1 MQWRDD
7 TTLPSRGQASRVNA
21 SEDGFGSKS
30 VIRRCR
36 LRCPVCPKADTAG
49 RFMSTRPNP
58 PLVPTL
64 QLPGGSSILGWDFL
78 TVNPSAVSSGEIVA
92 EAPHEAVLL

>member
-1 MQWRDD
+1 MQWMDD
-7 TTLPSRGQASRVNA
+7 TTLQSGGQASRVNA
-21 SEDGFGSKS
+21 PEDGFGSKS

-36 LRCPVCPKADTAG
+36 LRCPVCPKAGTAG
-49 RFMSTRPNP
+49 LMSTRPNP

-64 QLPGGSSILGWDFL
+64 QLPGGSSILGWDLL